1 MDKKKDFSLF
11 EVTPEIEHFAE
22 LCMRSTRS
30 CTPDTR
36 LRGDSAT

>member
-22 LCMRSTRS
+22 LCIQNNEIDKELYTR
-30 CTPDTR
+30 
-36 LRGDSAT
+36 